1 LKRNLC
7 SLFCLVALAV
17 CVLALPA
24 LADQTTW
31 DAWNWNAQNAT
42 GLVDFTLDGV
52 NWNQAPGSTLYA
64 FDVLGPNG
72 TFYSDLGS
80 PVNYQCCFGGT
91 IGGVTSPV
99 GLVYQG
105 NQFTS
110 PFNGTV
116 NTIDVG
122 LSWVVGTNSANVSL
136 WTSVNNV
143 PGVELYNQWVFN
155 QPTFGSSTTALAT
168 INLNVALTGGAQ
180 YFVVVSEPS
189 AVPEPGTLVM
199 LGSGV
204 LAVAGAFRR
213 KLWL

>member
-42 GLVDFTLDGV
+42 GLVDFTFDGV
-52 NWNQAPGSTLYA
+52 NWNQAAGATLYA

-80 PVNYQCCFGGT
+80 PVNYQCCIGGT
-91 IGGVTSPV
+91 IGGVNSVV
-99 GLVYQG
+99 GLIYQG

-122 LSWVVGTNSANVSL
+122 LSWLLGTNSANVSL

-155 QPTFGSSTTALAT
+155 QPTLGSSTTALAT
-168 INLNVALTGGAQ
+168 INLNVALTDGAQ
-180 YFVVVSEPS
+180 YFVVVSEPT